1 MNTFVHT
8 VTAELLQLYMNMY
21 STYFLYPYQHLWLL
35 IVSCIHVRIYI
46 ICVPRPS
53 TAGNLY
59 GDGDSTGASLM
70 APNQMS
76 RPQQEEDEIAEALK
90 DVRM

>member
-1 MNTFVHT
+1 M
-8 VTAELLQLYMNMY
+8 
-21 STYFLYPYQHLWLL
+21 
-35 IVSCIHVRIYI
+35 CIYI

-53 TAGNLY
+53 TAGKLY

-70 APNQMS
+70 AAAQTPNQMS

-90 DVRM
+90 DVRI